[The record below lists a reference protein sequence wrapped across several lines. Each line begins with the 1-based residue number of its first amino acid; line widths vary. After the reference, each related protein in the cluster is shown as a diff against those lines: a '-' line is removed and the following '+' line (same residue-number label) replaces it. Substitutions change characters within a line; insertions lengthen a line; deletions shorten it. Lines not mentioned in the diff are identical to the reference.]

1 MKQDLANSQQDAN
14 GMTSARAKDFK
25 NFRKSPLAQAIS
37 AFLIASVASTG
48 QAQVLDEIVVTAT
61 KREENIQDVPLAI
74 TAFTGDFLRDVNLDD
89 IKDLVS
95 FTPGVTGNSKDGFI
109 DAISIR
115 GIRTQDYGVGGDPSA
130 AFFKNDLY
138 EGRNGAV
145 VSSLFDLERAEV
157 LRGPQAFLFGRN
169 AIGGAFNVHTRRP
182 NLDGS
187 RDGYVELNVG
197 DRNYVTAEGGVTA
210 ALSDNFALRF
220 AGYHSEE
227 DGYVKNL
234 ADPDRDLYGH
244 EKTAFRVSGLYG
256 KDKLE
261 VFFSADYEDFD
272 RDGTVYTASELSPRL
287 ALYQTVL
294 GAWESPSDGRNTNQ
308 DLSGG
313 NTDEGET
320 ITLGLHV
327 DYDFDAVSLSWSAG
341 YKDHDY
347 LYIEDYDAT
356 PINVETYKQDQEG
369 NYFQTE
375 LRLTSNTDSP
385 LSWYAGVSYYREEI
399 DVIFTDSND
408 EEAFC
413 TYYGYYYGTYNCSEY
428 FDYWQAYYDA
438 VSGPGV
444 ITVGPFVPTADGLM
458 ETVSIVDGRYKGWAA
473 YVDLTYAFND
483 QWDVSMGL
491 RYSYDEKDFGLHA
504 PPPATTLGSFYFPG
518 YVTAERLSDSA
529 DWDDTSPRVIVRYQP
544 SDQTTLFASYTEG
557 YKAGGF
563 GTFSL
568 DPEIFMWFGNDFEG
582 LEPLTVAD
590 GFVPG
595 QFKPEDVVSYEIGYK
610 GVLAD
615 GRVALDVTAF
625 VYEFTDLQVNFFDQ
639 GAKVGNA
646 GEVDGQGIEGS
657 IQIAFTDNLTLIASL
672 GYLDTEARGVQF
684 LCGGEPDANGILV
697 PNATAQ
703 FLDPINP
710 DACEG
715 NKLYWAPEFSGSAVL
730 RGDFPIGNGS
740 IISNLEMFF
749 ESERGRGYEDIID
762 SQIDAFQEWAFR
774 IGYAS
779 NNNWNVTA
787 YVENFTDEL
796 TFDVSD
802 NLSGIIPAYFAGPSR
817 PRTVGMRFG
826 YSFE

>member
-1 MKQDLANSQQDAN
+1 MKQDVVNSQLDAN
-14 GMTSARAKDFK
+14 GMTSAGAMDFK
-25 NFRKSPLAQAIS
+25 TFHKSPLAQSIS
-37 AFLIASVASTG
+37 AILMASVASTG
-48 QAQVLDEIVVTAT
+48 IAQEIEEIVVTAT
-61 KREENIQDVPLAI
+61 KRAESIQDVPLAI
-74 TAFTGDFLRDVNLDD
+74 TAFTGAFVKDVNLDD

-115 GIRTQDYGVGGDPSA
+115 GVRTQDYGVGGDPSA

-145 VSSLFDLERAEV
+145 VTSLFDMERAEV
-157 LRGPQAFLFGRN
+157 LRGPQGFLFGRN
-169 AIGGAFNVHTRRP
+169 AIGGAFNVLTRRP

-187 RDGYVELNVG
+187 RDGYVDLDIG
-197 DRNYVTAEGGVTA
+197 DRNYLTFEGGVTA
-210 ALSDNFALRF
+210 ALSDNFAMRF
-220 AGYHSEE
+220 AGYYSEE

-234 ADPDRDLYGH
+234 ADPGRDLIGH

-256 KDKLE
+256 RDKLE
-261 VFFSADYEDFD
+261 VFFSADYEDMD

-287 ALYQTVL
+287 ELYQTIL
-294 GAWESPSDGRNTNQ
+294 GGWQSPADGRNTNQ
-308 DLSGG
+308 DLTGG
-313 NTDEGET
+313 TDDDAT
-320 ITLGLHV
+320 ITTLGLHV
-327 DYDFDAVSLSWSAG
+327 DYDFDKMSLTWSTG

-347 LYIEDYDAT
+347 LYIEDYDST

-375 LRLTSNTDSP
+375 LRLTSNTDGP

-399 DVIFTDSND
+399 DVIFTDTNE

-413 TYYGYYYGTYNCSEY
+413 AYYGYYYYSYNCSDY

-438 VSGPGV
+438 LSGPGV
-444 ITVGPFVPTADGLM
+444 VTVGPFAPSSDGMM
-458 ETVSIVDGRYKGWAA
+458 ETVTVVDGRYDGWAA
-473 YVDLTYAFND
+473 YADLTYAFND
-483 QWDVSMGL
+483 QWDVSVGL
-491 RYSYDEKDFGLHA
+491 RYSYDEKKFGVNAL
-504 PPPATTLGSFYFPG
+504 PVESMLQSFYFPG
-518 YVTAERLSDSA
+518 FVTTERLTNTA
-529 DWDDTSPRVIVRYQP
+529 DWSDTTPRVIVRYQP

-563 GTFSL
+563 GTFAL
-568 DPEIFMWFGNDFEG
+568 DPEIFQWFGDG
-582 LEPLTVAD
+582 LDAPLTMAD
-590 GFVPG
+590 GFLPA
-595 QFKPEDVVSYEIGYK
+595 QFLPEDVKSYEIGYK
-610 GVLAD
+610 GILGG

-625 VYEFTDLQVNFFDQ
+625 VYEYTNLQVNYYDQ

-646 GEVDGQGIEGS
+646 GEVDGEGIEAA
-657 IQIAFTDNLTLIASL
+657 IQIAFTDSLSLVASL

-684 LCGGEPDANGILV
+684 LCGGAPDANGLLA
-697 PNATAQ
+697 PNEIDY
-703 FLDPINP
+703 DPTVFPLNP

-715 NKLYWAPEFSGSAVL
+715 NKLYWAPDFSGSAVL
-730 RGDFPIGNGS
+730 KGDFPLGNGS
-740 IISNLEMFF
+740 IISNLEVFF

-762 SQIDAFQEWAFR
+762 SEIDAFQEWAFR

-796 TFDVSD
+796 TYDGAANNSLV
-802 NLSGIIPAYFAGPSR
+802 IPAFYFGPSR
-817 PRTVGMRFG
+817 PRTAGVRFG
-826 YSFE
+826 YTFE

>member
-25 NFRKSPLAQAIS
+25 NFRKSPLAQSIS

-61 KREENIQDVPLAI
+61 KREENIRDVPLAI

-187 RDGYVELNVG
+187 RDGYVEFNVG
-197 DRNYVTAEGGVTA
+197 DRNYVTAEGGVTT

-227 DGYVKNL
+227 DGYIKNL
-234 ADPDRDLYGH
+234 ADPDRDLQAH

-256 KDKLE
+256 NDKLE
-261 VFFSADYEDFD
+261 VFFSADYEDFQ

-287 ALYQTVL
+287 ELYQTVL
-294 GAWESPSDGRNTNQ
+294 GAWESPTDGRNTNQ

-438 VSGPGV
+438 LSGPGV

-458 ETVSIVDGRYKGWAA
+458 ETVSIVDGVYKGWAA

-483 QWDVSMGL
+483 QWDVSLGL
-491 RYSYDEKDFGLHA
+491 RYSYDEKEFGLHA
-504 PPPATTLGSFYFPG
+504 PPPATTLGSYYFPG

-544 SDQTTLFASYTEG
+544 SDQTMLFASYTEG

-568 DPEIFMWFGNDFEG
+568 DPDIYMWFADDFGG

-646 GEVDGQGIEGS
+646 GEVDGQGIEAS
-657 IQIAFTDNLTLIASL
+657 IQIAFTDNLTLIASV

-817 PRTVGMRFG
+817 PQTFGVRFG
-826 YSFE
+826 YTFD

>member
-1 MKQDLANSQQDAN
+1 MATVM
-14 GMTSARAKDFK
+14 G
-25 NFRKSPLAQAIS
+25 
-37 AFLIASVASTG
+37 TG

-89 IKDLVS
+89 IKDLVA
-95 FTPGVTGNSKDGFI
+95 FTPGVTGNSKDSFI

-145 VSSLFDLERAEV
+145 VSSIFDMERAEV

-169 AIGGAFNVHTRRP
+169 AIGGAFNVHTKRP

-187 RDGYVELNVG
+187 RDGYVDFDIAE
-197 DRNYVTAEGGVTA
+197 RNYLTLEGGITVAT
-210 ALSDNFALRF
+210 SDNFALRF

-227 DGYVKNL
+227 DGYVENL
-234 ADPDRDLYGH
+234 ADPSRDLIGH
-244 EKTAFRVSGLYG
+244 DKTAVRVSGLYV

-272 RDGTVYTASELSPRL
+272 RDGTVYTASDLSPRL
-287 ALYQTVL
+287 AVYQSVL
-294 GAWESPSDGRNTNQ
+294 GAFETPADLRNTNQ

-313 NTDEGET
+313 NFDGAT
-320 ITLGLHV
+320 ITTLGLHV
-327 DYDFDAVSLSWSAG
+327 DYDFDNMSLRWSTG

-347 LYIEDYDAT
+347 LYIEDYDST
-356 PINVETYKQDQEG
+356 PLNVETYKQDQTG
-369 NYFQTE
+369 TYFQTE
-375 LRLTSNTDSP
+375 LRLVSNTDGP

-399 DVIFTDSND
+399 DAIFTDSND
-408 EEAFC
+408 EELFC
-413 TYYGYYYGTYNCSEY
+413 AYYGYYYYVDNCSDY

-438 VSGPGV
+438 YYYPGY
-444 ITVGPFVPTADGLM
+444 ITVGPFVPTANGLM
-458 ETVSIVDGRYKGWAA
+458 ETVTIADGVFNGWAA

-483 QWDVSMGL
+483 QWDVSVGL

-504 PPPATTLGSFYFPG
+504 PAPASTLGSFYFPG
-518 YVTAERLSDSA
+518 YVTSERLSDTA

-544 SDQTTLFASYTEG
+544 SDNTTLFASYTEG

-563 GTFSL
+563 GTFAL
-568 DPEIFMWFGNDFEG
+568 EPEIYMWFGNGFGGVPEISA
-582 LEPLTVAD
+582 AD
-590 GFVPG
+590 GYVPA

-610 GVLAD
+610 GKLAD
-615 GRVALDVTAF
+615 GRVSLDVTAF
-625 VYEFTDLQVNFFDQ
+625 LYEFTDLQVNYYDV

-646 GEVDGQGIEGS
+646 GSVDGQGIEGS
-657 IQIAFTDNLTLIASL
+657 IQIAFTDNLHLVASI
-672 GYLDTEARGVQF
+672 GFLDTEARGIQF
-684 LCGGEPDANGILV
+684 LCGGAPDVDGL
-697 PNATAQ
+697 
-703 FLDPINP
+703 LDGDP

-715 NKLYWAPEFSGSAVL
+715 NKLYWAPEISGSAVL
-730 RGDFPIGNGS
+730 KGDFPMGNGS
-740 IISNLEMFF
+740 IVGNLEVFF

-779 NNNWNVTA
+779 DNNWTLMA
-787 YVENFTDEL
+787 YVENLTDEL
-796 TFDVSD
+796 TFDGAANNGLV
-802 NLSGIIPAYFAGPSR
+802 IPAFYFGPSR
-817 PRTVGMRFG
+817 PRTIGMRFG
-826 YSFE
+826 YSFD